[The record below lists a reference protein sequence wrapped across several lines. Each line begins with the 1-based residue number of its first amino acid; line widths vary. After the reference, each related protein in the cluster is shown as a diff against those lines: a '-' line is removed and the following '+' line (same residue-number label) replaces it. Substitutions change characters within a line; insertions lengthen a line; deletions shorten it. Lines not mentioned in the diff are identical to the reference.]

1 MTDEANR
8 RGVGAVAEA
17 MEGRTPERVAYAW
30 PDLPGMMT
38 IPFFPEPWSDAW
50 WGLKVMAG
58 AGLDRDEF
66 NIGWFDNPQNTGW
79 QRGPDMRAIRN
90 AGRQPL
96 QLWSSASDHGSAARE
111 DD

>member
-50 WGLKVMAG
+50 WGLKAMAG
-58 AGLDRDEF
+58 AGLDGDEF

-79 QRGPDMRAIRN
+79 QRGPDARDPQRRAPVI
-90 AGRQPL
+90 
-96 QLWSSASDHGSAARE
+96 AAMVERFGPWE
-111 DD
+111 CRTRG